1 MEKWGDDQEKKFFID
16 DTAQALIPFKE
27 RHKSLLKLHVQLGEG
42 VSVWKKKKEISSKWK
57 KNVWGGYS
65 ESIEILYVFWLSK
78 IA

>member
-42 VSVWKKKKEISSKWK
+42 GSFGVEKKEGNFIEVEK
-57 KNVWGGYS
+57 KRMGRLFRIY
-65 ESIEILYVFWLSK
+65 
-78 IA
+78 